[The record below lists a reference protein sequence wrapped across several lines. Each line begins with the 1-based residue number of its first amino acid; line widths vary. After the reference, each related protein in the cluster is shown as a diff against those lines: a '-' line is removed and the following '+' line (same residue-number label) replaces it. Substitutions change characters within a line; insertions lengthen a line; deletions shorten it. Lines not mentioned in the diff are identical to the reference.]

1 MDLGSRDNLVYFL
14 LHGEVVLEPVLGKPL
29 RIAAGTEPAQRA
41 IAPVQP
47 RQFRVSAGVDG
58 TCLGVIEQPLLA
70 RLIKEAPTQD
80 GASERKPDQDPHN
93 PSYGLLMQFHRDLK
107 ANQINLPSLPDA
119 AIRVR
124 KVAEAENSSM
134 GDIARVVRHDPA
146 MVVKLVRAANSPF
159 YRGWAR
165 IESCEEAV
173 VRLGIE
179 ATRQLVTVFAM
190 RELFQ
195 TRTAS
200 LKTRMTQLW
209 DNSRE
214 VAAIAYVL
222 AKMTPRLNPEHALL
236 AGLIH
241 AVGAIPVIHY
251 AQESVSLIKYPEIL
265 EEVILDLQAEL
276 GAALLQRWEFPQDLI
291 DVVVHAGNFMYDS
304 GSDEPDYVDVI
315 LVAQLHA
322 AIGKPGAVE
331 MPAMERVPAVRKL
344 ARGELT
350 AERSLA
356 VLAQAQEELREARQM
371 LGAA

>member
-1 MDLGSRDNLVYFL
+1 M
-14 LHGEVVLEPVLGKPL
+14 
-29 RIAAGTEPAQRA
+29 A
-41 IAPVQP
+41 
-47 RQFRVSAGVDG
+47 
-58 TCLGVIEQPLLA
+58 
-70 RLIKEAPTQD
+70 
-80 GASERKPDQDPHN
+80 
-93 PSYGLLMQFHRDLK
+93 
-107 ANQINLPSLPDA
+107 
-119 AIRVR
+119 
-124 KVAEAENSSM
+124 
-134 GDIARVVRHDPA
+134 DIARVVRHDPA

-200 LKTRMTQLW
+200 LKARMTQLW
-209 DNSRE
+209 DSSRE

-222 AKMTPRLNPEHALL
+222 AKMTPKLNPEHALL
-236 AGLIH
+236 AGLIQ

-251 AQESVSLIKYPEIL
+251 AQESVSLIKYPDIL

-291 DVVVHAGNFMYDS
+291 DVVVNVGNFMYDS
-304 GSDEPDYVDVI
+304 GSDEPDYVDVV

-331 MPAMERVPAVRKL
+331 MPPMERVPAVRKL

-356 VLAQAQEELREARQM
+356 VLAEAQEELREARQM